1 MMLLARYALI
11 IPSIIVMA
19 FYVPMLF
26 EVAFGERVQKTHI
39 FYSPVIQKFI
49 WVDKLIYP
57 EEEGLEDAHHAQ
69 FVQMDQDGKRYT
81 RQEFEKLL
89 PFIYYRNMEIWGL
102 LPIQLQG
109 RTFDKK
115 TIRANRQVL
124 EFKPRQISDRAL
136 KDEVYP
142 LIESVPGSARL
153 VFPEDRFRLGKEMEF
168 INADYNR
175 RDEKVTRVFND
186 ALKKAGFQFPG
197 RLSAGKPT
205 ILKPFDEGVF
215 LVDASGAVF
224 HVKRVNGEPR
234 IVKTPID
241 PALGVRS
248 IKVNENRRREFYG
261 MVLTADKRLH
271 LISYDNYRLITLPL
285 ESYDPDTMDF
295 KLIINPLYRTAIYSD
310 SETIRAVVMDSQ
322 YRPMDKYEH
331 TMPGASLT
339 VAQSIFNSLT
349 PFRINL
355 EDPSQGYLAVQID
368 WHGWRSWISIVIGLA
383 GFLFLA
389 YRRRARGLALVLDG
403 ILVAITGLY
412 GLIAVFILPPQ
423 ND

>member
-11 IPSIIVMA
+11 IPAIIVMA
-19 FYVPMLF
+19 FYAPMLF
-26 EVAFGERVQKTHI
+26 DMAFGERVQKTHI
-39 FYSPVIQKFI
+39 FYSPVIKKFI
-49 WVDKLIYP
+49 WVDRLLSP
-57 EEEGLEDAHHAQ
+57 EKEGLEDVHHAL

-102 LPIQLQG
+102 LPIELNG
-109 RTFDKK
+109 KVFDKK
-115 TIRANRQVL
+115 TIRATRQVTEL
-124 EFKPRQISDRAL
+124 KPSNISDRAL
-136 KDEVYP
+136 RDEIYP

-153 VFPEDRFRLGKEMEF
+153 VFPEDRFRLGREMEF

-175 RDEKVTRVFND
+175 RDEKVTRVFGD

-197 RLSAGKPT
+197 KLAAGKPT

-224 HVKRVNGEPR
+224 HVKRVNGQPQV
-234 IVKTPID
+234 IKTPID

-261 MVLTADKRLH
+261 LALTKDKRLY
-271 LISYDNYRLITLPL
+271 LISYDNYRLIPLPL

-310 SETIRAVVMDSQ
+310 NETIRAVVMDSQ
-322 YRPMDKYEH
+322 YRPLDKYRH

-339 VAQSIFNSLT
+339 LSQSIFNSVT
-349 PFRINL
+349 PFRLNL
-355 EDPSQGYLAVQID
+355 EDPTQGYFAVQVQ
-368 WHGWRSWISIVIGLA
+368 WHGWLSWISIGIGLV
-383 GFLFLA
+383 GFFFLA

-403 ILVAITGLY
+403 IVVAITGLY
-412 GLIAVFILPPQ
+412 GLVAVLILPSQ
-423 ND
+423 KE

>member
-57 EEEGLEDAHHAQ
+57 EEEGLEGAHHAQ

-175 RDEKVTRVFND
+175 RDEKATRVFND

-349 PFRINL
+349 PFSMNL

-412 GLIAVFILPPQ
+412 GLIAIFILPPQ